1 MAEAEIEALL
11 EPLMKDGLM
20 IREGNAFLALT
31 IPIGEYSPSSSV
43 MERFLTMVETMGT
56 PTEGGIVIPLSSE
69 VEEEVIT
76 MT

>member
-1 MAEAEIEALL
+1 L
-11 EPLMKDGLM
+11 
-20 IREGNAFLALT
+20 
-31 IPIGEYSPSSSV
+31 
-43 MERFLTMVETMGT
+43 GT

>member
-1 MAEAEIEALL
+1 
-11 EPLMKDGLM
+11 
-20 IREGNAFLALT
+20 
-31 IPIGEYSPSSSV
+31 
-43 MERFLTMVETMGT
+43 MGT